1 MLATVAGSTLV
12 ASAAPDTTSRAVVA
26 SDQPV
31 WAAASNDRGQT
42 DTSTQLDARVYL
54 AGADPK
60 GLDAFAAAVSDPNN
74 PQFKHYLAAAQFA
87 ARFGATTTQLDA
99 VTSWLRDSGLTVTGT
114 NQHYVSVHG
123 SVAAAQRAFGTAIH
137 SFASRTGSHRAPT
150 GPVTVPASVSSA
162 VLGVTGLDDAPAMA
176 HPADDVPGTA
186 PVTLR
191 ATPCSTYSGQSMATT
206 EPPVSGQTVPW
217 TNCGYTPQQIRAG
230 YGVDKLN
237 FDGRGSTVAIVD
249 AYASPTLA
257 ADETTYNNHYGRP
270 DFAPGQLLQ
279 DIPAGGWNSVDACGG
294 NVWYPE
300 EAMDI
305 EAVHDI
311 APAATVDMVYAAS
324 CNDPDLLDALSRVV
338 DKHLADIVSSSWGLE
353 LDGSVTQALRDSYEQ
368 VFKQGAAEGI
378 GFYFSTGDCG
388 YYDPNTRCG
397 AADGSIAKQVEFPDD
412 DPWAT
417 GVGGTTLALDAN
429 GKQLWQTGWGDDKSP
444 LSADGKSWTAPVYYD
459 GGGGGVSTLYAQPA
473 YQAGV
478 VPNALAT
485 TLPDGSTASKPMRVA
500 PDVSMDGD
508 NSTGLLVGYTQKFA
522 DGTVAYHEERW
533 AGTSLS
539 CPLFA
544 GMQALAEQATPNGP
558 IGFANPQIYARY
570 GTSAYTDVTDN
581 PPGVTTPLAVVRNDY
596 TNVHDGSTPITTA
609 LRTFGKDGDLHAT
622 PGFDDVTGVGTPS
635 ADYVGLLQRRPTRA
649 AARSVTRRFPAP
661 VGKTPPGPGADS
673 TSKTPV
679 RTAVFPPRSRK
690 AWYSGKPSRT
700 GWGACPAV
708 RMSSSG
714 SKRPDG
720 VRDGIRSSICC
731 ATSPCSRSCSGT
743 GSCRCSATPTR
754 RSRSAIRCRRRAGGR

>member
-1 MLATVAGSTLV
+1 MLATVAGSALV
-12 ASAAPDTTSRAVVA
+12 ASAAPSRAA
-26 SDQPV
+26 ITSDQPT
-31 WAAASNDRGQT
+31 WASAANDRGQV
-42 DTSTQLDARVYL
+42 DTGTQLDARVYL
-54 AGADPK
+54 AGADPQ
-60 GLDAFAAAVSDPNN
+60 GLDAFAAAVSDPKS
-74 PQFKHYLAAAQFA
+74 PQFRHYLTPARFA
-87 ARFGATTTQLDA
+87 ARFGPTTAQLDA
-99 VTSWLRDSGLTVTGT
+99 VTSWLRGTGLTITGT

-123 SVAAAQRAFGTAIH
+123 SVADAQAAFGVAIH
-137 SFASRTGSHRAPT
+137 SFADRTGTHRAPT
-150 GPVTVPASVSSA
+150 GPATVPASVSAA

-176 HPADDVPGTA
+176 HPADDVPPTA

-217 TNCGYTPQQIRAG
+217 TNCGYTPQQIRSG
-230 YGVDKLN
+230 YGIDKVG

-257 ADETTYNNHYGRP
+257 ADETTYNKHYGRP
-270 DFAPGQLLQ
+270 DFAPGQLVQ
-279 DIPAGGWNSVDACGG
+279 DIPAAGWNSVDACGG

-397 AADGSIAKQVEFPDD
+397 AADGSIAKQVEYPVD
-412 DPWAT
+412 DPWVT
-417 GVGGTTLALDAN
+417 GVGGTTLALDGN
-429 GKQLWQTGWGDDKSP
+429 GRQLWQTGWGDDRSA
-444 LSADGKSWTAPVYYD
+444 LSADGRSWGAPSYYD
-459 GGGGGVSTLYAQPA
+459 GGGGGVSTNYPQPT

-478 VPNALAT
+478 VPNVLAT
-485 TLPDGSTASKPMRVA
+485 ALPDGSTATKPMRVS

-508 NSTGLLVGYTQKFA
+508 NSTGLLVGYTQQFA
-522 DGTVAYHEERW
+522 DGSVAYHEERW

-544 GMQALAEQATPNGP
+544 GMQALAQQAGGYGP
-558 IGFANPQIYARY
+558 IGFANPQIYTRY
-570 GTSAYTDVTDN
+570 GSSAYTDVTDH
-581 PPGVTTPLAVVRNDY
+581 PLGPDTPLAVVRNDY

-609 LRTFGKDGDLHAT
+609 LRTFGEDGALHT
-622 PGFDDVTGVGTPS
+622 TTGFDDVTGVGTPS
-635 ADYVGLLQRRPTRA
+635 GDYVGSYNGNHPG
-649 AARSVTRRFPAP
+649 P
-661 VGKTPPGPGADS
+661 PPGQ
-673 TSKTPV
+673 
-679 RTAVFPPRSRK
+679 
-690 AWYSGKPSRT
+690 
-700 GWGACPAV
+700 
-708 RMSSSG
+708 
-714 SKRPDG
+714 
-720 VRDGIRSSICC
+720 
-731 ATSPCSRSCSGT
+731 
-743 GSCRCSATPTR
+743 
-754 RSRSAIRCRRRAGGR
+754 